1 MKQWTKSIV
10 IEAPI
15 EDVWKYL
22 DGDLEKMQQIMPNVV
37 SNTPVLVTEEVI
49 GSVFRQEY
57 REGKRVEAYDVHV
70 TEYKNTPT
78 EKHMKVTF
86 TLAKL
91 FDITAK
97 YEVES
102 LTDQKTKFVY
112 TATNKPLKWF
122 IKLFMIFANDK
133 VVVKFVERGKQRQQ
147 STSA

>member
-15 EDVWKYL
+15 ETVWQYL

-37 SNTPVLVTEEVI
+37 SNTPVQITEEVV

-78 EKHMKVTF
+78 EKHLKVAF

-102 LTDQKTKFVY
+102 LTDGKTKFVY

-122 IKLFMIFANDK
+122 IKLFMVFANDK
-133 VVVKFVERGKQRQQ
+133 VVVKFVERVKQVAESNRE
-147 STSA
+147 